1 MRRRPA
7 ISSPST
13 CCNSSVTT
21 TVRNVLIVAAL
32 AAVVMLVPGGGHAS
46 AAIRQTLVIAMLAS
60 IAWLGVRHYR
70 ERRSDIYSL
79 GDRNRGILY
88 ASAGLVALTVAATDR
103 LWETG
108 PGTVMWVALLALSG
122 YGLYY
127 VFRVSREY

>member
-1 MRRRPA
+1 M
-7 ISSPST
+7 
-13 CCNSSVTT
+13 
-21 TVRNVLIVAAL
+21 L
-32 AAVVMLVPGGGHAS
+32 APGGGNAS
-46 AAIRQTLVIAMLAS
+46 AGILQALVIAMLAS
-60 IAWLGVRHYR
+60 IAWFGVRVYR
-70 ERRSDIYSL
+70 EHRSDIYSL

-108 PGTVMWVALLALSG
+108 PGTVMWVALVALAC